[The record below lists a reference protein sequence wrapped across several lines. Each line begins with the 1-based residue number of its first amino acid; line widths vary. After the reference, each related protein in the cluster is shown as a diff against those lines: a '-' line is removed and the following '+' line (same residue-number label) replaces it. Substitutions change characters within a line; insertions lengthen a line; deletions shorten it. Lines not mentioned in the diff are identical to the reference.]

1 MKINELS
8 DSGLGIEI
16 NDIDLK
22 KPLNKKDVSTIRDL
36 WLNFS
41 VAIFPNQK
49 LSHNEFENFSLSFGD
64 FGDDWRCSCFGNI

>member
-49 LSHNEFENFSLSFGD
+49 LSHK
-64 FGDDWRCSCFGNI
+64 